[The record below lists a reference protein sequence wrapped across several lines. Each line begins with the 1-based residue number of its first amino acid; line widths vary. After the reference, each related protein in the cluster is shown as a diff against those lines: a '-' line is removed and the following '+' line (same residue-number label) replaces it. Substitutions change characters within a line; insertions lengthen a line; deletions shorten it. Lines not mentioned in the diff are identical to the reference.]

1 MWGFEFEPSLVVVF
15 YYDKDAAVAE
25 GVIENDL
32 LEALD
37 EAGGH
42 STLII
47 SNGSRSARCAL
58 GFSPRA
64 ERSKKKG
71 RRSGLGGETRRGKN
85 TGKKKRGAIK
95 KEGAVVACRSMAW
108 AALRGGERRSG
119 GK

>member
-1 MWGFEFEPSLVVVF
+1 MF
-15 YYDKDAAVAE
+15 YYAKDAAVAE

-32 LEALD
+32 LERKLKAIT
-37 EAGGH
+37 
-42 STLII
+42 TLII